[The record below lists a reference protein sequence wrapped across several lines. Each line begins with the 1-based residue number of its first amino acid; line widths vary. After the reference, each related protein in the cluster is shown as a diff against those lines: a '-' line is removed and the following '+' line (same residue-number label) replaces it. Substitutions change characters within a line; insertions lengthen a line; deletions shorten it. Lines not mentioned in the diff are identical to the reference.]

1 MFLFK
6 KLVAP
11 FLLPPGLFILALLLS
26 GGFLIFWHRRKI
38 GIFNLIVGLLFWIF
52 CSAPFSNFLMGGLE
66 SDFQIPQAV
75 KGDVIVLLGGGSI
88 DNVPDFSG
96 YGIPTDR
103 MIGRIVTAVRLQK
116 YLNIPIIVSSG
127 KVHKNSSAGAFIAKR
142 FLIDLGVEEGQIVI
156 EDKSRDTYENAK
168 YTREICLR
176 NGYKNPILVTSASH
190 LKRSLLSFNKIGMD
204 IVPYPANFRSKRNNN
219 YQLYSY
225 LPRSSSLMTTSI
237 ALHEYLGILF
247 YNLTY
252 L

>member
-11 FLLPPGLFILALLLS
+11 FMLPPGLFILVLLLS
-26 GGFLIFWHRRKI
+26 GVFLIFRHHRKI
-38 GIFNLIVGLLFWIF
+38 GIFNFVVGLFFWIL
-52 CSAPFSNFLMGGLE
+52 CSAPFSNFLMEGLE
-66 SDFQIPQAV
+66 SEFQIPNNV
-75 KGDVIVLLGGGSI
+75 KGDVIVLLGGGNI
-88 DNVPDFSG
+88 DKVPDFSG

-116 YLNIPIIVSSG
+116 YLSIPIIVSSG
-127 KVHKNSSAGAFIAKR
+127 KVHKNSSAGALIAKR
-142 FLIDLGVEEGQIVI
+142 FLIDLGVEEGQIII

-190 LKRSLLSFNKIGMD
+190 LKRSLLSFKKIGMD
-204 IVPYPANFRSKRNNN
+204 IVPYPANFRSKRTKN

-225 LPRSSSLMTTSI
+225 LPHSSSLVTTSI

-247 YNLTY
+247 YNLAY

>member
-26 GGFLIFWHRRKI
+26 GVLLIFWHRRKI
-38 GIFNLIVGLLFWIF
+38 GIFNLVVGLLFWIF
-52 CSAPFSNFLMGGLE
+52 CSAPFSNFLMGTLE
-66 SDFQIPQAV
+66 SEFQIPNNV

-88 DNVPDFSG
+88 DDVPDFSG

-190 LKRSLLSFNKIGMD
+190 LKRSLLSFKKMDID
-204 IVPYPANFRSKRNNN
+204 IVPYPANFRSKRIKN

-247 YNLTY
+247 YNIAY